1 MKTIKLLC
9 GFLLFSFVFFSCS
22 NEEKNEKNLKKVKT
36 SKNAIG
42 YKDDSNRFN
51 FYEKEKFKTIWEKE
65 LKDTGFEIKIT
76 GFKIE
81 TIDMNND
88 GKILEYIVGYNADK
102 TVKTA
107 KSLKFENGEYFVNTT
122 NGTVT
127 CTGCTDGCDPQDVGG
142 RWKCTDCNKL
152 GSYNCTKTVTV
163 PTPAGD

>member
-9 GFLLFSFVFFSCS
+9 GFLLFSFLLFSCT
-22 NEEKNEKNLKKVKT
+22 NEEKNESNLKKAKI

-51 FYEKEKFKTIWEKE
+51 FYEKEKFKSNWENE
-65 LKDTGFEIKIT
+65 LKNTGFEIKIT

-88 GKILEYIVGYNADK
+88 GKVLEYIVGYNVDK

-107 KSLKFENGEYFVNTT
+107 KSIKYENGEYIVN
-122 NGTVT
+122 NAKGTVT
-127 CTGCTDGCDPQDVGG
+127 CTGCTDGCDPQDLGD
-142 RWKCTDCNKL
+142 RWKCTSCNQVL
-152 GSYNCTKTVTV
+152 NTNCTKSVTV
-163 PTPAGD
+163 ITPAGG